1 MSKRYNRD
9 KGESGERIAE
19 KYLKDHGYRLIARN
33 FKTDT
38 GEIDLVVT
46 DDEALVFVEVKA
58 RRSDEFGLPCEAVD
72 LHKQRKINMVA
83 GQFIKRNMFF
93 GAPVRFD
100 VIEVYLDDAR
110 VNHIEN
116 AFDSYLKY

>member
-1 MSKRYNRD
+1 MSKRFNRA
-9 KGESGERIAE
+9 KGETGERIAE
-19 KYLKDHGYRLIARN
+19 KFLKESGYRIIARN
-33 FKTDT
+33 YKTDA

-46 DDEALVFVEVKA
+46 DDEFLVFVEVKA
-58 RRSDEFGLPCEAVD
+58 RLSDEFGLPCEAVD
-72 LHKQRKINMVA
+72 RKKQCKINMVA
-83 GQFIKRNMFF
+83 GQFIKQNMYF

-100 VIEVYLDDAR
+100 VIEVYFSDGS